1 MYVMLTRLYCDN
13 YKCLVNFEFRPG
25 ATQLL
30 IGRNGAGKSTVFEVL
45 ELIRDFA
52 ARGDTCE
59 DRLVGQTRTRWQDL
73 PDQRFELDVKGTLGT
88 YTYELVVDESGRP
101 LRPRVK
107 KERLSLDGKPL
118 YLFENGI
125 VHLHNDRFED
135 RTQFE
140 FFPRRS
146 FLAEIESRPDNTKL
160 MWFKS
165 WLERLLCVQVD
176 PKRMRSEAEKEVL
189 YPTPDLSNF
198 AEWYRHLRQD
208 SSAATDE
215 LRSSLQEVIDGF
227 EGLDLKGPPSG
238 TRLLQV
244 AVRTGGDGKGK
255 SQQYGFDELSDG
267 QRALVGLYTL
277 LHCALTDHSTLCID
291 EPDNFVALREIQPW
305 LSDIL
310 DRSQENGSQVL
321 LISHHPELLNQLATR
336 NGIIIE
342 RTDAGPTRVRPFAP
356 PDDWTLT
363 PAEIIAR
370 GWELG

>member
-1 MYVMLTRLYCDN
+1 
-13 YKCLVNFEFRPG
+13 
-25 ATQLL
+25 
-30 IGRNGAGKSTVFEVL
+30 VL

-52 ARGDTCE
+52 ARGETCE
-59 DRLVGQTRTRWQDL
+59 DRLVGETRTRWQEL
-73 PDQRFELDVKGTLGT
+73 PDQRFEIDVLQGTSGT
-88 YTYELVVDESGRP
+88 YRYELVVDETGRP

-107 KERLSLDGKPL
+107 KERLTLNGKPL
-118 YLFENGI
+118 YLFENGV
-125 VHLHNDRFED
+125 VHLHNDRSED

-160 MWFKS
+160 MWFKA

-176 PKRMRSEAEKEVL
+176 PKRMQSAAEKEAI
-189 YPTPDLSNF
+189 YPAPDLSNF
-198 AEWYRHLRQD
+198 AEWYRHLRQEN
-208 SSAATDE
+208 SAATDA

-227 EGLDLKGPPSG
+227 DGLDLKGPPSG
-238 TRLLQV
+238 TRVLQV

-255 SQQYGFDELSDG
+255 LQQYGFDELSDG

-305 LSDIL
+305 LSSL
-310 DRSQENGSQVL
+310 SDRAHENGSQVL
-321 LISHHPELLNQLATR
+321 LVSHHPELLNQLATR
-336 NGIIIE
+336 NGVIIE
-342 RTDAGPTRVRPFAP
+342 RSDAGATRVRSFAP
-356 PDDWTLT
+356 PTDSTLT

-370 GWELG
+370 GWEHA